1 MTQQEKEKGSALPV
15 IAAILIGVGLLFVS
29 YSHFSR
35 ESREVR
41 LETAVRPELE
51 RIARTIAAYVAI
63 NGELPCPADATLAST
78 DSNYGKSDA
87 TLCKKDSSSHRRQI
101 VPWVTLGLDNAID
114 PWGQFISYHVAND
127 GKVEIGQGFS
137 VCLAVDDDGSCTVIE
152 DDRAFILISHGEK
165 GRGGYSS
172 SGTYI
177 EVNEETS
184 MEAANSAL
192 VAPHLHYFGLTA
204 RSQQEGGFDHVV
216 VSRAMASLVTTPQ
229 QPDDD
234 CIPNVFGGGLATH
247 GDGGITLD
255 GSPNLN
261 NLTSYTFTTKVLNK
275 PSWYQYDSIKSQY
288 AASGSASDT
297 VPIPDA
303 PAAPSNTST
312 EDYRAGPWPDVNRT
326 LTGDQAF
333 KSLTVTSGGSLTLDS
348 TGNMTVNVREA
359 VTLGPHWLKAEGDV
373 TLHAGSFS
381 LAGGHTAT
389 FKGAGNTVLNIHGN
403 ATLGGGGILNIEG
416 DSFLYTKDLTISGGK
431 GISVTG
437 GDLTIVVD
445 GDLTIGGAD
454 AIVAAPPAS
463 ALILV
468 KGDVTLQG
476 SASAQAYIYA
486 DGDARMTGA
495 ARLNGSLVAKSILM
509 NGSATLNYTTN
520 VPKGVGDCD

>member
-1 MTQQEKEKGSALPV
+1 MIGDTSQKGSALPV

-29 YSHFSR
+29 YSHFSGS
-35 ESREVR
+35 SRQTR
-41 LETAVRPELE
+41 LETSAAPELD
-51 RIARTIAAYVAI
+51 RIADLLVTFAKV
-63 NGELPCPADATLAST
+63 NGRLPCPADATAGDGVEDCPTTST
-78 DSNYGKSDA
+78 PVQ
-87 TLCKKDSSSHRRQI
+87 RRV
-101 VPWVTLGLDNAID
+101 VPWRTLGLSEALD
-114 PWGQFISYHVAND
+114 PWSHLIGYRPVPTATAAGGLTGAAPAGLTVCTTVACGPTERETD
-127 GKVEIGQGFS
+127 I
-137 VCLAVDDDGSCTVIE
+137 
-152 DDRAFILISHGEK
+152 AFVLISHGVA
-165 GRGGYSS
+165 GRGAYD
-172 SGTYI
+172 SGGTIVANPANASEQANATGNGPYYAI
-177 EVNEETS
+177 TRTS
-184 MEAANSAL
+184 QSVTTAAD
-192 VAPHLHYFGLTA
+192 
-204 RSQQEGGFDHVV
+204 QFDHILAHRPLSDVT
-216 VSRAMASLVTTPQ
+216 TTPQ
-229 QPDDD
+229 QPDDE

-437 GDLTIVVD
+437 GGLTIIVD